1 VTESA
6 DPAGPAIVTID
17 GSPLSVVDVV
27 AVARGGAPVALAPAV
42 AGRMAPAR
50 AVIDRIVASGAGVY
64 GVTTGFGALASVKVS
79 PGEARRLQQSLV
91 LSHAAGMGDPV
102 ETEVVRAMMLLRA
115 RTLAAGLSG
124 ARPVLVEALI
134 GLLSSGITP
143 VVPELGS
150 LGASGDLAPLAHVGA
165 VLTGE
170 GEAVDAT
177 GRRMAA
183 GEALAAAG
191 LEPVVLEA
199 KEGLALLNGTE
210 GMLAHLCLALADLDR
225 LAATADLACAITV
238 EALLGTD
245 ATYRPELH
253 AIRPHPGQE
262 RSAANLRRLLAGSE
276 IVASHGPG
284 RPGGAPGPPADH
296 AVQDAY
302 SLRCAPQVHG
312 ATRDVIAFARS
323 VVERELASVTD
334 NPVVLVEEKPAVSG
348 VSPDG
353 EVASTGNFHGQPL
366 AFAADFCAIA
376 LADLAAIS
384 ERRTDRLL
392 DPARSQGLPAF
403 LAVEAGINSGFM
415 LAHYTAAAAVNRMRT
430 HATPA
435 SVDSISTSGG
445 QEDHVSMGWNG
456 CRKLRTSVE
465 DAARVLAI
473 EILCAAQALELRREG
488 SAPTS
493 GDGWGTPLRPS
504 PETEAVIA
512 RLRTEV
518 AALPTDRFLAPDLA
532 TAERLVNSGALL
544 PDWID

>member
-1 VTESA
+1 VA
-6 DPAGPAIVTID
+6 LD
-17 GSPLSVVDVV
+17 GSPLSVADVV
-27 AVARGGAPVALAPAV
+27 AVARHGVAV
-42 AGRMAPAR
+42 AVGPEVAARMAPAR
-50 AVIDRIVASGAGVY
+50 AVVERIVADGATVY

-79 PGEARRLQQSLV
+79 PAEARRLQISLV

-102 ETEVVRAMMLLRA
+102 EAEVVRAMMLLRA

-124 ARPVLVEALI
+124 ARPVLVEGLVALLGA
-134 GLLSSGITP
+134 GLTP

-165 VLTGE
+165 VLTGS
-170 GEAVDAT
+170 GEVVDAG
-177 GRRMAA
+177 GRQLSGAD
-183 GEALAAAG
+183 GLAAAG

-225 LAATADLACAITV
+225 LAATADVACAVTV

-276 IVASHGPG
+276 IVAGHGPS
-284 RPGGAPGPPADH
+284 DH

-312 ATRDVIAFARS
+312 ASRDVIAFARS

-334 NPVVLVEEKPAVSG
+334 NPVVLIDRTGGGG
-348 VSPDG
+348 VG

-376 LADLAAIS
+376 LADLASIS
-384 ERRTDRLL
+384 ERRTDRLM

-415 LAHYTAAAAVNRMRT
+415 LAHYTAAAAVNRLRT
-430 HATPA
+430 HATPS

-456 CRKLRTSVE
+456 CRKLRTSIA

-473 EILCAAQALELRREG
+473 EILCAAQALELRREAG
-488 SAPTS
+488 
-493 GDGWGTPLRPS
+493 GQRPS

-512 RLRTEV
+512 RLRAEV
-518 AALPTDRFLAPDLA
+518 AALATDRFLAPDLA
-532 TAERLVNSGALL
+532 AAERLVRSGALL
-544 PDWID
+544 PAWID

>member
-1 VTESA
+1 
-6 DPAGPAIVTID
+6 
-17 GSPLSVVDVV
+17 
-27 AVARGGAPVALAPAV
+27 
-42 AGRMAPAR
+42 
-50 AVIDRIVASGAGVY
+50 
-64 GVTTGFGALASVKVS
+64 
-79 PGEARRLQQSLV
+79 
-91 LSHAAGMGDPV
+91 SHAAGMGDAV
-102 ETEVVRAMMLLRA
+102 EVEVVRAMMLLRA

-124 ARPVLVEALI
+124 ARPALVEGLVA
-134 GLLSSGITP
+134 LLSAGVTP

-170 GEAVDAT
+170 GEAVDAA
-177 GRRMAA
+177 GRRLPAA
-183 GEALAAAG
+183 EALAAAG
-191 LEPVVLEA
+191 LEAVVLEA

-210 GMLAHLCLALADLDR
+210 GMLGHLCLALADLDR
-225 LAATADLACAITV
+225 LAATADVACGITV

-245 ATYRPELH
+245 AAYRPELH

-276 IVASHGPG
+276 ILASH
-284 RPGGAPGPPADH
+284 RPSDH

-312 ATRDVIAFARS
+312 ASRDVFAFARG

-334 NPVVLVEEKPAVSG
+334 NPVVLA
-348 VSPDG
+348 DQG

-384 ERRTDRLL
+384 ERRTDRLM

-415 LAHYTAAAAVNRMRT
+415 LAHYTAAAAVNRLRT
-430 HATPA
+430 HAGPA

-445 QEDHVSMGWNG
+445 QEDHVSMGWNA
-456 CRKLRTSVE
+456 CRKLRTSID
-465 DAARVLAI
+465 DAGRALAI
-473 EILCAAQALELRREG
+473 EILCAAQALELRREV
-488 SAPTS
+488 S
-493 GDGWGTPLRPS
+493 GALRPS

-512 RLRTEV
+512 RLRAEV
-518 AALPTDRFLAPDLA
+518 PALPTDRFLAPDLA
-532 TAERLVNSGALL
+532 AAELMVKTGALL
-544 PDWID
+544 PDWVE

>member
-1 VTESA
+1 MAAVT
-6 DPAGPAIVTID
+6 PAPGPTGRSVVSID
-17 GSPLSVVDVV
+17 GSPLSVADVV
-27 AVARGGAPVALAPAV
+27 AVARHGAPVAV
-42 AGRMAPAR
+42 ASAAATRMAPAR
-50 AVIDRIVASGAGVY
+50 AVVERIVAEGASVY

-79 PGEARRLQQSLV
+79 PAEARRLQLSLV
-91 LSHAAGMGDPV
+91 LSHAAGMGDLV
-102 ETEVVRAMMLLRA
+102 EPEIVRAMMLLRA

-124 ARPVLVEALI
+124 ARPVLVDGLVA
-134 GLLSSGITP
+134 LLSAGLTP

-165 VLTGE
+165 VLTGS
-170 GEAVDAT
+170 GEVIDAE
-177 GRRMAA
+177 GRRRPGAD
-183 GEALAAAG
+183 GLAAAA

-199 KEGLALLNGTE
+199 KEGLSLLNGTE

-225 LAATADLACAITV
+225 LAATADVACAITV

-276 IVASHGPG
+276 IVASHGPS
-284 RPGGAPGPPADH
+284 DH

-312 ATRDVIAFARS
+312 ASRDVIAFTRQ
-323 VVERELASVTD
+323 VVDRELASVTD
-334 NPVVLVEEKPAVSG
+334 NPVVLIGAEG
-348 VSPDG
+348 GPDG

-366 AFAADFCAIA
+366 AFTADFCAIA

-384 ERRTDRLL
+384 ERRTDRLM

-445 QEDHVSMGWNG
+445 QEDHVSMGWNA
-456 CRKLRTSVE
+456 CRKLRTSIE
-465 DAARVLAI
+465 DAGRVLAI
-473 EILCAAQALELRREG
+473 EILCAAQALELRRERTG
-488 SAPTS
+488 ALS
-493 GDGWGTPLRPS
+493 PS

-512 RLRTEV
+512 RLRAEV
-518 AALPTDRFLAPDLA
+518 PPLPVDRFLAPDLA
-532 TAERLVNSGALL
+532 AAERLVASGTLL
-544 PDWID
+544 PDWIG